1 NGGFAF
7 DSNTAGNPSA
17 STLSF
22 SGLSEGTYTYQVIGT
37 DDGDPVRS
45 NILTVTVEVTD
56 CGNNCDPVLAIV
68 CPADASIECGDSTDP
83 ADLGMAVPSI
93 DDCFDGDIQLSFTDA
108 VSTVDDCT
116 TMITR
121 TWTATAGDM
130 SEMCSQII
138 MSSDNTAPVLEMP
151 ANLDY
156 TFEWGVADGNLVDQ
170 FLAGQIG
177 IDDLEELLPAYA
189 ADLNAQGFFFPTA
202 SDVCDGSVE
211 PYYIQTVIGSDDLD
225 CPVVARVIWEFF
237 AEDACGNQSSG
248 IEVVCDFLDTTAP
261 EFTNLPDGI
270 TVACLEDVPAP
281 IVGEATDSCADVVT
295 VESFDSETGF
305 PVTECTGETAVAA
318 PGGGGSWAV
327 FLPNLEA
334 DGLAETVAFDSD
346 NMVFVQYNDSTAHLT
361 GTVVNSENTDQAFE
375 VSIWLDSR
383 RDWATWSSLGR
394 SFKDNLGFGAA
405 DNNYENWDYYEM
417 VNGFSTLTGLGDYA
431 GSTLYLTHLPAS
443 YYYGFQCGL
452 GANDK
457 NGNFGMSGWFEYSGF
472 LNGQAVEG
480 PGDVNIDKECT
491 PINEQDCPHNDE
503 FTYFYRAID

>member
-1 NGGFAF
+1 
-7 DSNTAGNPSA
+7 
-17 STLSF
+17 
-22 SGLSEGTYTYQVIGT
+22 
-37 DDGDPVRS
+37 
-45 NILTVTVEVTD
+45 
-56 CGNNCDPVLAIV
+56 
-68 CPADASIECGDSTDP
+68 
-83 ADLGMAVPSI
+83 
-93 DDCFDGDIQLSFTDA
+93 
-108 VSTVDDCT
+108 
-116 TMITR
+116 
-121 TWTATAGDM
+121 
-130 SEMCSQII
+130 
-138 MSSDNTAPVLEMP
+138 MP

-503 FTYFYRAID
+503 FTYFYRAIDSCGNVEIDSYVVTVDDNIAPEFTAVPADVTVECDELPVEEGIVTAVDNCVGDVEITYLGEVQNGEGCEYTITRTWAAFDLCGNRTDSTQTITVEDTTPPVVTFVPENATYECDEVV